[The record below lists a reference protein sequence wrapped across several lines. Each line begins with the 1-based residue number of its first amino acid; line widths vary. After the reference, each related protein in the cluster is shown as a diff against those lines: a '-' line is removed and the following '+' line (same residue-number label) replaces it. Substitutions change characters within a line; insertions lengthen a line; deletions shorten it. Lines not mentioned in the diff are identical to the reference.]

1 MDRLNGAK
9 GFRWAVATMVIFG
22 FIFVAGLSAL
32 ATRPMPRSPSLPPLP
47 ESNPIP
53 GFRESLPMPKPA
65 GPNGDCPSGW
75 ILSSKEFCVPT
86 QEALKVTRPE
96 ALVEHQTRE
105 MVRPAE
111 LLKLGEKLLDRG
123 DIAAARLALERAATG
138 GNAQGALKLA
148 MTFDQFFLGEWGTVG
163 TLSDEVKAREWYD
176 RAMTLG
182 ATEASQH
189 LDRLPRKPY

>member
-1 MDRLNGAK
+1 
-9 GFRWAVATMVIFG
+9 
-22 FIFVAGLSAL
+22 
-32 ATRPMPRSPSLPPLP
+32 
-47 ESNPIP
+47 
-53 GFRESLPMPKPA
+53 
-65 GPNGDCPSGW
+65 
-75 ILSSKEFCVPT
+75 
-86 QEALKVTRPE
+86 
-96 ALVEHQTRE
+96 